1 MRVLLT
7 VAGRKVAVY
16 AAHLDYRHYA
26 CYLPRGY
33 SGSDWKK
40 IAKPVLNEED
50 ILAMNGKSDRKKAVG
65 VFCSE
70 YGWTLNRNT
79 PFYWQVTSMNR
90 LIWIGKKI
98 RKSCGDIMEQ

>member
-1 MRVLLT
+1 MPLIWIIGIMPVI
-7 VAGRKVAVY
+7 Y
-16 AAHLDYRHYA
+16 
-26 CYLPRGY
+26 RGY

-65 VFCSE
+65 VFLQRVRLDIE
-70 YGWTLNRNT
+70 QNT